1 MASTTTSFHEQ
12 PGNRQPSA
20 AALQAQGMMM
30 AAALN
35 RNPGDTAALMYYYQ
49 MAEKCWGLN
58 SPPGSDSSSS
68 SNANARPPLGSGK
81 QALFEKNLKYL
92 KTS

>member
-1 MASTTTSFHEQ
+1 
-12 PGNRQPSA
+12 
-20 AALQAQGMMM
+20 MMM

-58 SPPGSDSSSS
+58 SPPGSDSSSTTS
-68 SNANARPPLGSGK
+68 SRPSLGAGK
-81 QALFEKNLKYL
+81 AKNVDNLK